1 MSETSEKGGSDDMT
15 EKELEVREKQELQG
29 EQTRPGP
36 VFRPDTDILERSDG
50 YVLYADLPGVDEG
63 SVDVRFDRGV
73 LTIDAGLATLPSDD
87 WRPLHTEYRLGRYHR
102 EVKVS
107 DEIDV
112 SRVGAKMR
120 HRGRELHP
128 HESAEPGPRNIPIQ
142 AG

>member
-1 MSETSEKGGSDDMT
+1 MT

-36 VFRPDTDILERSDG
+36 VFRPDTDILERSDA

-63 SVDVRFDRGV
+63 SVDVRLERGV
-73 LTIDAGLATLPSDD
+73 LTIDAGLATLPSED

-102 EVKVS
+102 EFKIS

-112 SRVGAKMR
+112 GGVAAKMR
-120 HRGRELHP
+120 NGVLELHLP
-128 HESAEPGPRNIPIQ
+128 KSAEQQPRNIPIQ